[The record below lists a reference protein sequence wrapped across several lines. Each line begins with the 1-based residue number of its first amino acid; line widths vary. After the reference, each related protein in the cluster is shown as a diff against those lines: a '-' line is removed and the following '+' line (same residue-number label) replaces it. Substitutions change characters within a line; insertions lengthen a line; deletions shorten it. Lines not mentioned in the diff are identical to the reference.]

1 MTFIRYKQSG
11 KKEYAYE
18 VNAYWDSEKKKPR
31 QKTTYLG
38 VVIDK
43 KKKIFEKK
51 RPRVIPERFI
61 LDFGDS
67 YLLNNFLEQS
77 GFVRLLRS
85 VFAEHTSFLIALI
98 SYRLCYGSAMYFAQI
113 WMEGSYAKLIYKENL
128 SSQRISD
135 FLKIIGSEDILR
147 KFFNVYLKDKIEN
160 TRGIILDTTSLPNQI
175 HMPLTAWGISGEQID
190 KQIRFLLVVD
200 KTNSAP
206 LFFRLLPGNIVDV
219 SVLSNTLAEMEK
231 LGLKDLYTYLDAGFF
246 SEVNIKE
253 FYEKKINFLT
263 RLPAS
268 RLIYKE
274 LIQTEIKNIEAIPN
288 GVRYGER
295 IMFIKQKKINLFGK
309 EIYAHI
315 VLDPKR
321 KAREINNYLLEI
333 MDEKDKNEEADYMF
347 AKKGVM
353 ILISS
358 FQISKEEVVPTYY
371 IRQTAEKLFGFSKD
385 DLNLLPLRGHSE
397 EAIRGFIFIQFLSLI
412 AFVQL
417 KNKIGRKAT
426 VEEVLLTMRNLKC
439 KVYENEILIN
449 ELTKKQ
455 KLIAEHL
462 NIIMPKK
469 MGI

>member
-1 MTFIRYKQSG
+1 M
-11 KKEYAYE
+11 
-18 VNAYWDSEKKKPR
+18 
-31 QKTTYLG
+31 
-38 VVIDK
+38 
-43 KKKIFEKK
+43 
-51 RPRVIPERFI
+51 
-61 LDFGDS
+61 
-67 YLLNNFLEQS
+67 
-77 GFVRLLRS
+77 
-85 VFAEHTSFLIALI
+85 
-98 SYRLCYGSAMYFAQI
+98 
-113 WMEGSYAKLIYKENL
+113 
-128 SSQRISD
+128 
-135 FLKIIGSEDILR
+135 
-147 KFFNVYLKDKIEN
+147 
-160 TRGIILDTTSLPNQI
+160 
-175 HMPLTAWGISGEQID
+175 
-190 KQIRFLLVVD
+190 LVVD

-219 SVLSNTLAEMEK
+219 SVLSNTIAEMER

-274 LIQTEIKNIEAIPN
+274 LIQTEIKNLEAIPN
-288 GVRYGER
+288 GVRYGKR

-333 MDEKDKNEEADYMF
+333 MDEKDKNEEAEYMF
-347 AKKGVM
+347 TKKGVM

-358 FQISKEEVVPTYY
+358 FEISKEEVVPAYY

-455 KLIAEHL
+455 KLIVEHL